1 MLRPLI
7 GITAYT
13 RDYIEKGWDFD
24 VSYAQNAVAVEA
36 AGGLPVLIP
45 AKVSMETLRAIYE
58 RLDGVLLPGGGDVD
72 PSEYQ
77 AERHPT
83 TGNIDHDRD
92 RTEIALTRWAWED
105 SLPAFGICRGIQ
117 VMNVALG
124 GSLIQDVPSLVAQPL
139 RHDLDPGETRSRILH
154 DVTLAEDS
162 RLAQIIGQ
170 AQVPVNSIHHQ
181 AIETPAPVLRVVGHA
196 PDGVIEAVE
205 VAEKPFFAAVQ
216 WHPED
221 MIDDERMLRVF
232 RAFVE
237 AARER
242 MAARA

>member
-1 MLRPLI
+1 MPRPLI

-45 AKVSMETLRAIYE
+45 AKVSIETLRAIYE

-72 PSEYQ
+72 PLVYE
-77 AERHPT
+77 AEPHPT

-92 RTEIALTRWAWED
+92 RTEIALTRWALED
-105 SLPAFGICRGIQ
+105 KLPTFGICRGIQ

-124 GSLIQDVPSLVAQPL
+124 GSLIQDVPSLVAYPL

-162 RLAQIIGQ
+162 HLARIIGQ
-170 AQVPVNSIHHQ
+170 SRVPVNSIHHQ
-181 AIETPAPVLRVVGHA
+181 AIERPAPMLRVVGHA

-205 VAEKPFFAAVQ
+205 IPEMPFFMAVQ

-232 RAFVE
+232 RSFVE
-237 AARER
+237 AASER
-242 MAARA
+242 AAARA